1 MAENN
6 PQLLQLIADVS
17 NRHNS
22 KVNEM
27 HTVVAHLHTVND
39 EIKFLDH
46 MRKELL
52 KQAGLK
58 ESDLHAIVIELGELG
73 HKPGDAAQAAA
84 TVEEKNGIKLRSGLI
99 TVFDKDGNRH
109 FATPEDY
116 RDGKCPLSDYTP
128 EAIVVRRKNDGE
140 WMEISLVNMSC
151 KNPETGIASNDSEWR
166 MPFGGYGEHVDGLTK
181 YGESDRA
188 QILVNRSGNASG
200 SSNYGYVA
208 SSKFA
213 DGDGDKSTEDA
224 GKRYYFDDEDHYL
237 PLSRLADGKPNPLF
251 GKGEEKPSFL
261 ADGVNFEDNMKA
273 ILEKAT
279 YQADWRTAA
288 EITCNAE
295 KGNYPAAECC
305 ARFKTAHYDDWGL
318 PTAEDWA
325 IAFEDFAEVQEG
337 LKAVQAIN
345 PNLAVPLHYDH
356 LYLSSSEYGSYDVY
370 SVYTSSGYM
379 FYISKDLPRL
389 VRAFR
394 LLRI

>member
-22 KVNEM
+22 MVNEM

-58 ESDLHAIVIELGELG
+58 ESDLHAIVIELG

-151 KNPETGIASNDSEWR
+151 KNPEKGIASNDSEWR

-200 SSNYGYVA
+200 SCNYGYVA

-224 GKRYYFDDEDHYL
+224 GKRYYFDYEDHYL
-237 PLSRLADGKPNPLF
+237 PLSRKDDGTPNPLF
-251 GKGEEKPSFL
+251 GNGKSKPSFL
-261 ADGVNFEDNMKA
+261 ADGVNFEANNKA
-273 ILEKAT
+273 ILAMAT
-279 YQADWRTAA
+279 AQKDWRTAS
-288 EITCNAE
+288 EIECKSD
-295 KGNYPAAECC
+295 KGYYPAECCC
-305 ARFKTAHYDDWGL
+305 ARFKTPHYNDWGL

-325 IAFEDFAEVQEG
+325 VAFEDIAEIQEG
-337 LKAVQAIN
+337 LKAVQSIDS
-345 PNLAVPLHYDH
+345 NLAVPLHERRY
-356 LYLSSSEYGSYDVY
+356 YWSSSEYSSNHAYDVF
-370 SVYTSSGYM
+370 TGSGHLDYFGKYG
-379 FYISKDLPRL
+379 FYY